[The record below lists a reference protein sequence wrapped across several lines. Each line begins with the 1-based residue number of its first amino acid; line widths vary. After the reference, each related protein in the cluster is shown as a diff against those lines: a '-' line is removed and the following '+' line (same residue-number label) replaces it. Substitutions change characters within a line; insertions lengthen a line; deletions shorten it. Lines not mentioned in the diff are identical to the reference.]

1 MAIERITRQPLRTVW
16 LHEAHNFTTWLE
28 QNLDLLNEHLHV
40 PVDPENV
47 QREAG
52 AGDFSVDLVA
62 EDDSGRTVVIENQ
75 LERSDHDHLG
85 KILTYQ
91 VMLDAEVVVWVVADA
106 RPEHVKVFS
115 WLNDSTPVSAY
126 LFKLEAITIGDSAP
140 APLLTTIVEPS
151 PEARQAAT
159 SKAQKSERHQIRR
172 QFWTNLLEHASGRTK
187 LHSTLSPTD
196 GPYLSATTGV
206 RGLGLVYGVRRH
218 ETRIILWIDRG
229 KESQA
234 VNTAVFEQLCARR
247 DEIEAAFG
255 QPLVWMNKDKN
266 RSCTVEFV
274 VSEGGWQD
282 SDSWDTVFE
291 LSVGAM
297 TRLEQALRPH
307 IEALE
312 VPADPIG

>member
-1 MAIERITRQPLRTVW
+1 MTIERIRRQPLRTVW
-16 LHEAHNFTTWLE
+16 LHEAHDFTTWLE

-40 PVDPENV
+40 GVDPENV

-52 AGDFSVDLVA
+52 AGDFNVDLVA

-91 VMLDAEVVVWVVADA
+91 VMLDAEVVVWITADA

-126 LFKLEAITIGDSAP
+126 LFKLEAVTIGDSAP

-151 PEARQAAT
+151 SEARQAAS

-172 QFWTNLLEHASGRTK
+172 QFWTELLDHASGRTK
-187 LHSTLSPTD
+187 LHSTISPGD
-196 GPYLSATTGV
+196 GPYISTATGV
-206 RGLGLVYGVRRH
+206 RGLNWVYGVRKH

-229 KESQA
+229 KGSEA
-234 VNTAVFEQLCARR
+234 TNAAIFEQLHACRE
-247 DEIEAAFG
+247 EIEAAYG
-255 QPLVWMNKDKN
+255 RPLVWENKEKN
-266 RSCTVEFV
+266 RSCTVESV
-274 VSEGGWQD
+274 VTEGGWQD
-282 SDSWDTVFE
+282 GDGWDRAFE
-291 LSVGAM
+291 VSVSAM
-297 TRLEQALRPH
+297 IRLEQTLRPH
-307 IEALE
+307 LDALDIPTDS
-312 VPADPIG
+312 VG